1 MSLEPATWVKLIAL
15 GLCLLLA
22 ATATAAQAS
31 LSYLNRTRLR
41 HLLDSGV
48 PRARAIL
55 KVFEE
60 PTAVF
65 STVLVL
71 GTLGVSGAIGST
83 ILLALEP
90 AFVDAWPLGALALVL
105 AGLAALLVIQI
116 VARTV
121 AVARPESTALVLFG
135 LLRAFGAIL
144 APVLAPLRAIERA
157 GLRMLGMDRVS
168 APGDVAE
175 EELRMLVETVEE
187 SSALEAGEREMIH
200 GIFELSE
207 RPAREVMVPRIDIV
221 AEPREAAI
229 RQVLDRIV
237 ASGHSRIP
245 IYQDSVDNVVGIA
258 YAKDVLRHLR
268 DGRLD
273 DPVAP
278 FARQAYFVPETKKV
292 DELLHDLRQK
302 RVHMAIVIDEYGGTA
317 GLLTIEDLLEEIVGE
332 IQDEY
337 DEHEE
342 ELFERIDERETVVD
356 ARAPIREVNE
366 TLNLHLNVDDF
377 DTLGGMVYHELGK
390 VPVVGDE
397 VRVDSCLV
405 TVLST
410 EGRRIK
416 KLRLMRV
423 EEPGDPLDG

>member
-1 MSLEPATWVKLIAL
+1 MPLEPATWAKLIAL
-15 GLCLLLA
+15 AVCLLLA
-22 ATATAAQAS
+22 ATATAAQAA

-48 PRARAIL
+48 PRAQAIL

-60 PTAVF
+60 PTTVF
-65 STVLVL
+65 STILVL
-71 GTLGVSGAIGST
+71 GTLGGAGAIGSAG
-83 ILLALEP
+83 LLALEP
-90 AFVDAWPLGALALVL
+90 AFAEASPLGALALL
-105 AGLAALLVIQI
+105 LAALVALLVTQV

-121 AVARPESTALVLFG
+121 AVARPEATALLLFG
-135 LLRAFGAIL
+135 LLRGFGAIL
-144 APVLAPLRAIERA
+144 TPVLFPLRAIERA
-157 GLRMLGMDRVS
+157 GLRLLGMERVA
-168 APGDVAE
+168 APGAVAE
-175 EELRMLVETVEE
+175 EELRMLVETVED
-187 SSALEAGEREMIH
+187 SPALEANEREMIH

-207 RPAREVMVPRIDIV
+207 RPVREVMVPRIDVV
-221 AEPREAAI
+221 AEPRDAAI

-245 IYQDSVDNVVGIA
+245 IYEDSVDNVVGIA
-258 YAKDVLRHLR
+258 YAKDILRHLR

-337 DEHEE
+337 DENEE
-342 ELFERIDERETVVD
+342 ELFQRIGERETVVD

-366 TLNLHLNVDDF
+366 ALDLHLNVDDF

-397 VRVDSCLV
+397 VRVNGCLV

-416 KLRLMRV
+416 KLRVMRV
-423 EEPGDPLDG
+423 EEPV